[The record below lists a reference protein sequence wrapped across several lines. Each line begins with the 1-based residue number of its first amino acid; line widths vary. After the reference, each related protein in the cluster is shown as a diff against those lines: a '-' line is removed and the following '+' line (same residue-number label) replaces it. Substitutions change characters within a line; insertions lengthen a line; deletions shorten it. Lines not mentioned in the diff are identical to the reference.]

1 MKSTMTRTSNDDPCS
16 YMASDDSTRDD
27 SIHLLPDADSI
38 LSLSDNDSVPALC
51 TWFKTKPEI
60 DIVMSYSTVQ
70 IQEAED
76 SLSNI
81 LFKEMINS

>member
-1 MKSTMTRTSNDDPCS
+1 MTTTSNDDSCS
-16 YMASDDSTRDD
+16 YIAIDDSTRDD

-38 LSLSDNDSVPALC
+38 PSLSDNASVPALY
-51 TWFKTKPEI
+51 TWFKIKPEI
-60 DIVMSYSTVQ
+60 NVVMSYSTLQ
-70 IQEAED
+70 IQEVAD